1 MNILKFI
8 IKTVHNY
15 LLDREKKQNL
25 TPAPRDKIRGAS
37 QKKLLGSSKV
47 LLVCVLKRLEARNSM
62 HVLFPTA
69 ISHESQI
76 KPDFC
81 T

>member
-1 MNILKFI
+1 MNLP
-8 IKTVHNY
+8 
-15 LLDREKKQNL
+15 
-25 TPAPRDKIRGAS
+25 PAALYKSGGAS

-47 LLVCVLKRLEARNSM
+47 LLGCVLKRLEARNSM

-69 ISHESQI
+69 ISHEAQI